1 MQSLAR
7 TVDQYI
13 LELPPDRIEPI
24 SKLVD
29 IIRKN
34 LPEGFAEGMSYGMIG
49 WVVPHSI
56 YPKGYHCDPKQAL
69 PFISLASQKN
79 HISLYHMAL
88 YGGALLDWFTEQ
100 WKLHSAKK
108 LDMGKGCIRFKKAED
123 IPYSLIGELSS
134 KITPGEWI
142 NFYESNLKKG

>member
-1 MQSLAR
+1 MQSVAR
-7 TVDQYI
+7 TVEQYI
-13 LELPPDRIEPI
+13 QELPPDRIEPI

-69 PFISLASQKN
+69 PFVSLASQKN

-88 YGGALLDWFTEQ
+88 YGGVHLDWFTEQ
-100 WKLHSAKK
+100 WKQHSPKK
-108 LDMGKGCIRFKKAED
+108 PDMGKGCIRFRKAED
-123 IPYSLIGELSS
+123 IPFTLIGELVS
-134 KITPGEWI
+134 KITPQEWI
-142 NFYESNLKKG
+142 SFYESNLKR